1 MLVTTSVAEL
11 IKSSELV
18 VVTESPHPD
27 EPELRILAS
36 RVAADKVLGA
46 FTYPASSLAPAAAR
60 RSAAAPSSVEQ
71 PAEPALPAPSDG
83 ECAAVFTPFDTLEAV
98 AEWLKSLPMDEQ
110 NTAISARRVQPA
122 REPLSWYTNLINS
135 NAVLNNLRFVVQ
147 SQLPVI

>member
-1 MLVTTSVAEL
+1 MLNNLRFAAQTKLLAACFL
-11 IKSSELV
+11 SSYAPHLV
-18 VVTESPHPD
+18 PD

-36 RVAADKVLGA
+36 RVAADKVLGSL
-46 FTYPASSLAPAAAR
+46 TYPASSLAPAAAR

-110 NTAISARRVQPA
+110 NTAKPLQRLGTAVKACTARSGMQAKVQK
-122 REPLSWYTNLINS
+122 LCND
-135 NAVLNNLRFVVQ
+135 
-147 SQLPVI
+147 